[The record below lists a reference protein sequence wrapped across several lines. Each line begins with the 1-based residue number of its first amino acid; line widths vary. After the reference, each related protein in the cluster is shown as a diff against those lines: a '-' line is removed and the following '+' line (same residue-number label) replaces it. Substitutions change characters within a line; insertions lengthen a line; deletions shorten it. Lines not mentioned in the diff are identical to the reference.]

1 MLFFL
6 PLEIGSW
13 IMIPWKHNYLNVCF
27 VQFYDFTGWI
37 TDCAWT
43 WYMSVCWMAEVGAGR
58 MRLLLPTGVYING
71 YWVLFILFPIK
82 RLKYLTYN
90 AARIISLK
98 VEPPERKSLNRKITN
113 TESWQHQIHKNPYCN
128 EYFPKECFFVFSWGS
143 ARDCRSIF
151 CLILFPPG

>member
-1 MLFFL
+1 MYVLYSF
-6 PLEIGSW
+6 
-13 IMIPWKHNYLNVCF
+13 MISRDELQIAHEPDTCQSAGGRKW
-27 VQFYDFTGWI
+27 
-37 TDCAWT
+37 
-43 WYMSVCWMAEVGAGR
+43 GAGR

-113 TESWQHQIHKNPYCN
+113 TES
-128 EYFPKECFFVFSWGS
+128 
-143 ARDCRSIF
+143 
-151 CLILFPPG
+151 